1 MKRKA
6 LYIFLIL
13 VYCNLFADT
22 NTQISDNN
30 NTVNYYYQGENL
42 KNALTLFANAN
53 NLRIKFS
60 ENLKQI
66 TLVKKVRGK
75 FTGISNDEVLNNL
88 AQRFGFEWFIYADN
102 LYITAQDSVA
112 KSIEV
117 SSEDLPSIKNALIS
131 QKLIFQKFGYLEM
144 PSDNKIL
151 VTGPEEYV
159 NLVLGQI
166 KNLNV
171 NPVNQQFAIY
181 HLKYAN
187 ATDLQFTF
195 NKQQI
200 TIPGVATILQS
211 ILSNSNSNDKVISQI
226 TEPIQNNINSILSTN
241 PTANNNSPTFHSKIG
256 TNAVIQADNRLNT
269 IIIRDKSPNL
279 KIYKQ
284 LIELLDIPAPLIQIE
299 VLILNL
305 DEEELKQKGINWNAT
320 LAGNKFG
327 YNADKINNNP
337 LQFFSEKVM
346 PGTPFISKDNNL
358 SLGLQFLEN
367 NNIAKSISKPSIVT
381 IDNIPAIISTNETM
395 YINTPLVSQNNGQDN
410 QANIQQAQTN
420 TSLSITPH
428 VIFDEDNKRQIKL
441 AISLQDGKFVDQT
454 LNGRPTTI
462 QGNINSQAIITE
474 GQSLVIAGYTNK
486 VDEKVN
492 SKVPVLGDI
501 PLLGWFFK
509 SSSIKAKQITTIYL
523 ITPKIIWL
531 NDMKKLND
539 YILINGKAFNI
550 NDTYEAFP
558 NKDKKTEAK
567 LEDKNTIYINKKHI
581 KSNKNKVKNI
591 EIKTVVHKKSI

>member
-1 MKRKA
+1 MKTKG
-6 LYIFLIL
+6 LYLIL
-13 VYCNLFADT
+13 IIIYCNIFADIT
-22 NTQISDNN
+22 VPTVDNN
-30 NTVNYYYQGENL
+30 NTVNYYYQGESL
-42 KNALTLFANAN
+42 KKALTLFANAN
-53 NLRIKFS
+53 NMRIRFS

-66 TLVKKVRGK
+66 TLIKKVRGK
-75 FTGISNDEVLNNL
+75 FTGITNEEVLNNL
-88 AQRFGFEWFIYADN
+88 AQRFGFEWFIYADS
-102 LYITAQDSVA
+102 LYITTQDFIA

-117 SSEDLPSIKNALIS
+117 SSEDISNIQNALAS
-131 QKLIFQKFGYLEM
+131 QKLIIQKFGYLEM

-151 VTGPEEYV
+151 ITGPEEYV
-159 NLVLGQI
+159 NLVLNQI

-171 NPVNQQFAIY
+171 NPVSQQFGIY

-211 ILSNSNSNDKVISQI
+211 ILSNSNNNDKVISQI
-226 TEPIQNNINSILSTN
+226 TEPIQNNINAILSTN
-241 PTANNNSPTFHSKIG
+241 QTSNNSPAFRSKIG
-256 TNAVIQADNRLNT
+256 SNAVIQADNRLNT

-299 VLILNL
+299 VLMLNL
-305 DEEELKQKGINWNAT
+305 DEEELKQKGINWGAI
-320 LAGNKFG
+320 LAGSKFG
-327 YNADKINNNP
+327 YNADKVSNNP
-337 LQFFSEKVM
+337 LQLFTGTVM
-346 PGTPFISKDNNL
+346 PGTPFTAKDYNV
-358 SLGLQFLEN
+358 SLGIQFLEN
-367 NNIAKSISKPSIVT
+367 NNIVKSMSKPSIVT
-381 IDNIPAIISTNETM
+381 IDNIPAIMSTNETM
-395 YINTPLVSQNNGQDN
+395 FINVPPVSQNNNQDN
-410 QANIQQAQTN
+410 QTNIQQAQTN

-428 VIFDEDNKRQIKL
+428 VIFDENNKKQIKL
-441 AISLQDGKFVDQT
+441 AIALQDGRFADQT
-454 LNGRPTTI
+454 LNARPTTI
-462 QGNINSQAIITE
+462 QGTINSQAVINE
-474 GQSLVIAGYTNK
+474 GQSLVLAGYTNK
-486 VDEKVN
+486 VDEKVV

-550 NDTYEAFP
+550 NDAYEAFP
-558 NKDKKTEAK
+558 NKDKTAPN
-567 LEDKNTIYINKKHI
+567 LENNKNTIYIKKNNI
-581 KSNKNKVKNI
+581 KSSNNKEKEI
-591 EIKTVVHKKSI
+591 EIKTVIHKQHS